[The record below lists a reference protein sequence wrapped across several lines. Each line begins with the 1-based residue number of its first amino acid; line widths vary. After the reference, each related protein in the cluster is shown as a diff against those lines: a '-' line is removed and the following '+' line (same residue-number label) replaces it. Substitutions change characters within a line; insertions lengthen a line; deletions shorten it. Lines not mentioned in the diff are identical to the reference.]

1 MKGKTNGKITL
12 ILAGILLTTV
22 AVATG
27 YHCNQADKV
36 VITEH
41 ILHGDKSQ
49 VADIAIT
56 QYDTLAN
63 KLIWEITT
71 PLADVSQ
78 ATTSFTQFRSS
89 QYAPSVFSGSFNLYY
104 SLDYSA
110 STSGTFDFE
119 TEDWSYPT
127 AMLQDVASR
136 VPVGEEYT
144 ETVTVADYGD
154 SYTPSLRISFPQIE
168 GSYRSLAWDEEV
180 KIIQYF
186 TLPVE
191 EGDQATVT
199 MTHNGMGGISKFSIS
214 MIDGGSRGYG
224 DFPALFVGDDIYVA
238 SSDTT
243 GVQLHRI
250 DCLPAG
256 EDSDNLIV
264 DSIQQVA
271 DFPGESLFWG
281 DSLVL
286 CQEGD
291 QLLLF
296 CGEYDLEKI
305 LVLSLPNLTLQQE
318 IGIENLD
325 FYTTYQQEDFLALL
339 SYNGDFIILEER
351 SGHYTQ
357 ALQGN
362 YATHTD
368 YSSGLLNWVT
378 ALDYQD
384 GKLVTAFRNH
394 HYTADH
400 SSVYVS
406 VNTAEGCIF
415 TGLYTTSL
423 QEETP
428 ITSSIGNRVEQ
439 WSDMPLAI
447 TSEI

>member
-1 MKGKTNGKITL
+1 MKGKSNGKITL
-12 ILAGILLTTV
+12 ILAGLLLPTV
-22 AVATG
+22 LIATA

-36 VITEH
+36 VMTEH

-89 QYAPSVFSGSFNLYY
+89 QYAPSVFDGSFNLYY

-119 TEDWSYPT
+119 TVDWSYPT
-127 AMLQDVASR
+127 AMLQDVANR

-154 SYTPSLRISFPQIE
+154 SYTPSLRISFPQTE

-199 MTHNGMGGISKFSIS
+199 MTHNGINGISKVSIS
-214 MIDGGSRGYG
+214 MTDRGSRGYVES
-224 DFPALFVGDDIYVA
+224 PALFVGDDIYVA
-238 SSDTT
+238 SSDAT

-250 DCLPAG
+250 DCTPVEG
-256 EDSDNLIV
+256 NLIV

-271 DFPGESLFWG
+271 DLPGESLFWG
-281 DSLVL
+281 DNLAL

-291 QLLLF
+291 QMLLF
-296 CGEYDLEKI
+296 CGGSDLEKI
-305 LVLSLPNLTLQQE
+305 LVLSLPDLALQQE

-339 SYNGDFIILEER
+339 SYNGDFIILEEAN
-351 SGHYTQ
+351 GHYTQ

-384 GKLVTAFRNH
+384 GRLVTAFRNQ

-400 SSVYVS
+400 SSVFVS

-428 ITSSIGNRVEQ
+428 LTSSIGNRVEQ
-439 WSDMPLAI
+439 WGDMPLEI
-447 TSEI
+447 TSVI